1 MPKLTDTQSILLSH
15 AAQRRDLSLYPL
27 PDSHVRSGARITK
40 AIAQLVDAAYL
51 EERDTSA
58 AEQVSRTD
66 GDLRF
71 GMFVT
76 AEGLAAIGIEPD
88 SGAGMP
94 HSDEQLVK
102 ATAPSSQPRPTK
114 AAMVIALLE
123 QEQGAT
129 LAELIAATGWL
140 PHTTRA
146 ALTGLRKKGHAI
158 GKSSRDGATCYRIGA
173 SA

>member
-27 PDSHVRSGARITK
+27 PDSHARSGARITK
-40 AIAQLVDAAYL
+40 AIAQLLNAAYV
-51 EERDTSA
+51 EERDANAT
-58 AEQVSRTD
+58 EQVSRTD

-76 AEGLAAIGIEPD
+76 AAGLATIGVEPD
-88 SGAGMP
+88 DGAGMP
-94 HSDEQLVK
+94 ASEEQLV
-102 ATAPSSQPRPTK
+102 TAPSPSHKPRPTK
-114 AAMVIALLE
+114 LAMVIALLQ

-158 GKSSRDGATCYRIGA
+158 GKSSRDGVTCYRIGA
-173 SA
+173 GA

>member
-27 PDSHVRSGARITK
+27 ADSHARGSARITK
-40 AIAQLVDAAYL
+40 AIAQLLNAAYL
-51 EERDTSA
+51 EERDTNA

-76 AEGLAAIGIEPD
+76 AAGLTAIGIEPD
-88 SGAGMP
+88 GGAGMP
-94 HSDEQLVK
+94 NSEEQLVEP
-102 ATAPSSQPRPTK
+102 ASPSNQPRPTK
-114 AAMVIALLE
+114 SAKVIALLQ

-173 SA
+173 GA

>member
-27 PDSHVRSGARITK
+27 PDRHARGGARITK
-40 AIAQLVDAAYL
+40 AIAQLVNAAYL

-76 AEGLAAIGIEPD
+76 AAGLAAIGIEPD
-88 SGAGMP
+88 GGADMP
-94 HSDEQLVK
+94 TAEEQLVE
-102 ATAPSSQPRPTK
+102 AASPSDKPLLTK
-114 AAMVIALLE
+114 SAIVIALLQ

-158 GKSSRDGATCYRIGA
+158 GKSSRNGATCYRIGA
-173 SA
+173 GA

>member
-40 AIAQLVDAAYL
+40 AIAQLLDAAYL
-51 EERDTSA
+51 EERDTNS

-76 AEGLAAIGIEPD
+76 AAGLAAIGVEPE
-88 SGAGMP
+88 SGVGMP
-94 HSDEQLVK
+94 NSEEQFVK
-102 ATAPSSQPRPTK
+102 PAPSDQPRPTK
-114 AAMVIALLE
+114 SAMVIALLQ

-173 SA
+173 GA